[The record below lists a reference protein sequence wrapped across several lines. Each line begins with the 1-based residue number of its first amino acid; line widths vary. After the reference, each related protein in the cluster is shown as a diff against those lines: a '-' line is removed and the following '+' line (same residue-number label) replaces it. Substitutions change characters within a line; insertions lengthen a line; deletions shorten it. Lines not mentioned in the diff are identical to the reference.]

1 MDLPDNTFLNAG
13 QYGNFSRLI
22 EDYLLQD
29 DAVKQ
34 FYSAFPSEN
43 SFISQTKNKLNEYKN
58 RESVYAALHGQMK
71 DLELSQAQ
79 SQNLENFRLSNSVT
93 ITTGHQLNL
102 LTGPLYFFY
111 KILQVLKCCEEMNKN
126 HQEYN
131 FIPVFWMATED
142 HDFAEINHFNI
153 KTKKIAW
160 NRNAAGAVGKLNLE
174 GIDEVFEAFFQQL
187 PETQNA
193 QSLKDLIRNS
203 YLNSKTLTE
212 ATRKLVQALFGEY
225 GLLMIDGDDKEL
237 KKLMIP
243 AFEEELIQ
251 NTSYKKVSGSNRVL
265 AEKGYSVQVNPREIN
280 LFYLGNG
287 DIRERIVFE
296 NETYYVL
303 DSEFKFNKKEIIEE
317 LHSFPEK
324 FSPNALL
331 RPFYQE
337 TVLPDIAYIGG
348 SGEIAYWL
356 QLKDYFESQNVLF
369 PLLIVRNSVLILNQK
384 QKSKLEK
391 LEIDYKDLLKPLY
404 EIVSENVM
412 KHTNLNIDFDA
423 YEIQIQKIF
432 DELKLKSAETDPTF
446 ANMVNA
452 QRVKQLKGLGKMRQR
467 LVKAEKKKNSERVE
481 RIENLYNEIFP
492 KGNLQERVLN
502 FSDFWLEYGND
513 FIKEVY
519 DEIHPFEFRFIIKT
533 LP

>member
-34 FYSAFPSEN
+34 LYSAFPSEK
-43 SFISQTKNKLNEYKN
+43 SFINQTKNKLNEYKN
-58 RESVYAALHGQMK
+58 RESVYAVLSKQMK

-79 SQNLENFRLSNSVT
+79 SRNLENFRLPNSVT

-111 KILQVLKCCEEMNKN
+111 KILQVLKCCEEMNRN
-126 HQEYN
+126 HPEYN

-142 HDFAEINHFNI
+142 HDFAEINHFHN
-153 KTKKIAW
+153 KAQKSSW
-160 NRNAAGAVGKLNLE
+160 NRNAAGAVGRLNLE
-174 GIDEVFEAFFQQL
+174 GIDEIFEAFFQQL

-193 QSLKDLIRNS
+193 QSLKNLIRNS
-203 YLNSKTLTE
+203 YLSSKTLTE
-212 ATRKLVQALFGEY
+212 ATRKLVQGLFGEY

-251 NTSYKKVSGSNRVL
+251 NISYKKVSGSNQIL
-265 AEKGYSVQVNPREIN
+265 TEKGYPIQVNPREIN

-287 DIRERIVFE
+287 NIRGRIVFE

-303 DSEFKFNKKEIIEE
+303 DSEFKFNQKEIIEE

-337 TVLPDIAYIGG
+337 TVLPNIAYIGG

-356 QLKDYFESQNVLF
+356 QLKDYFESQNVIF
-369 PLLIVRNSVLILNQK
+369 PLLIVRNSVLLLNRK

-432 DELKLKSAETDPTF
+432 DELKLKSTETDPTF